1 MFNPQ
6 LAAVV
11 ASGSIKDGGILPR
24 SLAVIFNSVGDRL
37 YQAMDLKP
45 SLSNEVIWLDSRQVR
60 QEETK
65 KQTMLRGGLWEVSMS
80 LLGGLIIVGKGWCHT
95 TWSCSLF
102 PCRRSC

>member
-1 MFNPQ
+1 MLNPQ
-6 LAAVV
+6 LAAAV

-65 KQTMLRGGLWEVSMS
+65 KQTILRGGLWEVSVS
-80 LLGGLIIVGKGWCHT
+80 LLGGLIIIRKGCCCT
-95 TWSCSLF
+95 TWSCSLV